1 MDGRTY
7 GLNVVKLHFW
17 PRQEK
22 SPDPNQSIFTAV
34 DLKTY
39 SWEIFGRNPR
49 DMKNLSCVNNVF
61 LMTPPWEK

>member
-7 GLNVVKLHFW
+7 GLNVRKLRFW
-17 PRQEK
+17 PRQEN
-22 SPDPNQSIFTAV
+22 SADPNQSIFTAV
-34 DLKTY
+34 DLKTN